1 MDSSIPASSS
11 PERGARARPSFAAYL
26 LREGRW
32 LASLAALA
40 LVLFAL
46 AALVA
51 PWLYS
56 WETATRVQLG
66 SALQAPGPGHWL
78 GTDELGRDLVARVI
92 WGARITLVVAV
103 SSVAIALVAGIAV
116 GAVCGFYPGR
126 ASSLGMGLV
135 DFMLAFPRTLFAIM
149 LVTVA
154 GNSIASLVLAIGIS
168 TIPVYARLFYAPV
181 MAMRR
186 REFVLAS
193 RAIGAS
199 DARLLLGHI
208 LPNLLSLVIVQS
220 TLSLA
225 EAILIGSGL
234 SFLGLGPPPPTPEW
248 GVMIAGSRAHI
259 AAHPH
264 VILAP
269 GCALFLVILSFNLV
283 GDALRDYVDPR
294 TRGRL

>member
-1 MDSSIPASSS
+1 MASSIPASSI
-11 PERGARARPSFAAYL
+11 PDVPARGRRGFAAYL
-26 LREGRW
+26 LRERRY
-32 LASLAALA
+32 LAAAAALA
-40 LVLFAL
+40 LVAFA
-46 AALVA
+46 AAAVVA

-56 WETATRVQLG
+56 WDAATRVKLG
-66 SALQAPGPGHWL
+66 AALLSPGPGHWL
-78 GTDELGRDLVARVI
+78 GTDELGRDLVARVL

-103 SSVAIALVAGIAV
+103 SSVAIALVSGVAV
-116 GAVCGFYPGR
+116 GALCGFYPGR
-126 ASSLGMGLV
+126 ASTLGMGLV

-168 TIPVYARLFYAPV
+168 TIPVYARLFYGPV
-181 MAMRR
+181 MSMRR

-199 DARLLLGHI
+199 DARLLLAHI

-259 AAHPH
+259 SSHPH

-283 GDALRDYVDPR
+283 GDALRDHVDPR
-294 TRGRL
+294 SHGRP